1 MNDYLYDYDDP
12 YKLLAHYIVG
22 FYRASDVVR
31 ILTDNSYIKNCVLKE
46 VRQMDLGGHFID
58 CIIENILEDKDRME
72 YMHQLDKLSEY
83 YYSKLDKERLRKEV
97 RSLLDAIGIELDDH
111 STAGSVSSPSK
122 TFRKYLLFYSFFVCI
137 NEVVR
142 SV

>member
-111 STAGSVSSPSK
+111 SAAGSVSSAM
-122 TFRKYLLFYSFFVCI
+122 T
-137 NEVVR
+137 
-142 SV
+142 